1 MCFKTNPAWAG
12 KIRHFRIW
20 LDDPRAIHPR
30 TGGENVFAVLVGIP
44 VDSPPRRR
52 GKPDLLILAQVAEG
66 FTPTQAGKNSTTSKF
81 IHQEGG
87 RF

>member
-44 VDSPPRRR
+44 VEIHPR
-52 GKPDLLILAQVAEG
+52 
-66 FTPTQAGKNSTTSKF
+66 AGGENQIS
-81 IHQEGG
+81 
-87 RF
+87 